1 MRRELLDL
9 AADLARRGEPFA
21 LATVVGRKA
30 PVSTHVGDTAIVTR
44 DGSFHGW
51 VGGSCT
57 RPTVLAEAQQALAD
71 GRPRRVVLD
80 PEPAARTD
88 GAHVFPMTCHSG
100 GSVEIHIQP
109 VLPAPHLVVYG
120 VSPTAR
126 ALARLAK
133 AMGYAVSA
141 VDPMA
146 DASAF
151 PQADRLATE
160 AAGLVIERG
169 TAPLYAVV
177 ATQGQWDEDAI
188 LAALAHE
195 PDYVAVVASPKRF
208 AEMRSLLAAKA
219 SETALG
225 RIKNPAGL
233 DLGATSPE
241 EIALSILAEVVK
253 ERPRTHT
260 SASAGPAGPAL
271 STDAPAAVTAI
282 DPVCGMTVA
291 VKGARHRATHA
302 GEEYYFCNA
311 GCRERFVANPAR
323 YL

>member
-57 RPTVLAEAQQALAD
+57 RPTVLAEAQQALVD
-71 GRPRRVVLD
+71 GKPRRVVLD

-109 VLPAPHLVVYG
+109 VLPAPNLVVYG
-120 VSPTAR
+120 ISPTAR

-151 PQADRLATE
+151 PHADQVATE
-160 AAGLVIERG
+160 AAGLVVERG
-169 TAPLYAVV
+169 AAPLYAVV

-188 LAALAHE
+188 VAALAHE

-208 AEMRSLLAAKA
+208 AEMRSLLASKA
-219 SETALG
+219 SEAALA

-253 ERPRTHT
+253 ERPR
-260 SASAGPAGPAL
+260 SQASAAAAA
-271 STDAPAAVTAI
+271 SVEVPAAVTAI

>member
-1 MRRELLDL
+1 MRRDLIDL

-21 LATVVGRKA
+21 LATVVARKA

-57 RPTVLAEAQQALAD
+57 RPTVLAEAEAALAD

-80 PEPAARTD
+80 PAPVARDD

-109 VLPAPHLVVYG
+109 VLPAPHLAVYG

-151 PQADRLATE
+151 PQADHIETE
-160 AAGLVIERG
+160 PAGLVVERG
-169 TAPLYAVV
+169 AAPFFAVV

-208 AEMRSLLAAKA
+208 GEMRSLLASRA
-219 SETALG
+219 SEAALA
-225 RIKNPAGL
+225 RVKNPAGL
-233 DLGATSPE
+233 DLGAQSPE
-241 EIALSILAEVVK
+241 EIALSILAEIVK
-253 ERPRTHT
+253 ERPRAAVAA
-260 SASAGPAGPAL
+260 SASAATAEAE
-271 STDAPAAVTAI
+271 TAVTAI
-282 DPVCGMTVA
+282 DPVCGMSVA

-311 GCRERFVANPAR
+311 GCRERFIAGPAR

>member
-1 MRRELLDL
+1 MRRELIDL
-9 AADLARRGEPFA
+9 ASDLARRGEPFA
-21 LATVVGRKA
+21 LATVVARKA

-80 PEPAARTD
+80 PAPVARDD

-109 VLPAPHLVVYG
+109 VLPAPHLAVYG

-151 PQADRLATE
+151 PQADHIATE
-160 AAGLVIERG
+160 SAGLVVERG
-169 TAPLYAVV
+169 TAPFFAVV
-177 ATQGQWDEDAI
+177 ATQGQWDEEAI
-188 LAALAHE
+188 LAALAHQ
-195 PDYVAVVASPKRF
+195 PDYVAVVSSPKRF
-208 AEMRSLLAAKA
+208 AEMRSLLASRA
-219 SETALG
+219 SGEALA

-233 DLGATSPE
+233 DLGARTPE
-241 EIALSILAEVVK
+241 EIALSILAEIVK
-253 ERPRTHT
+253 ERPQADSAAST
-260 SASAGPAGPAL
+260 SDAAVGA
-271 STDAPAAVTAI
+271 APAAVTAI
-282 DPVCGMTVA
+282 DPVCGMSVA

>member
-1 MRRELLDL
+1 MRRELLEL

-30 PVSTHVGDTAIVTR
+30 PVSTHVGDVALVTR

-57 RPTVLAEAQQALAD
+57 RPTVLAEAQRALLD

-80 PEPAARTD
+80 PEPVARDD

-120 VSPTAR
+120 ISPTAR

-151 PQADRLATE
+151 PQADQVATE
-160 AAGLVIERG
+160 PAALRVERG
-169 TAPLYAVV
+169 AAPVYAVV

-188 LAALAHE
+188 LAALAQR
-195 PDYVAVVASPKRF
+195 PDYVAVVASPTRF
-208 AEMRSLLAAKA
+208 AEMRSLLASRA
-219 SETALG
+219 SEAALAG
-225 RIKNPAGL
+225 IRNPAGL
-233 DLGATSPE
+233 ALGAVSPE
-241 EIALSILAEVVK
+241 EIALSILAEIVK
-253 ERPRTHT
+253 ERPRSQAAAAGAATLAASSDAAT
-260 SASAGPAGPAL
+260 S
-271 STDAPAAVTAI
+271 AVTAI
-282 DPVCGMTVA
+282 DPVCGMSVA
-291 VKGARHRATHA
+291 VKGARHRASHD

-311 GCRERFVANPAR
+311 GCRAKFVADPSR
-323 YL
+323 FL

>member
-57 RPTVLAEAQQALAD
+57 RPTVLAEAQQALVD
-71 GRPRRVVLD
+71 GKPRRVVLD
-80 PEPAARTD
+80 PEPIARTD

-109 VLPAPHLVVYG
+109 VLPAPNLVVYG
-120 VSPTAR
+120 ISPTAR

-146 DASAF
+146 DTSAF
-151 PQADRLATE
+151 PHADQVATE
-160 AAGLVIERG
+160 AAGLVVERG
-169 TAPLYAVV
+169 AAPLYAVV

-188 LAALAHE
+188 VAALAHE

-208 AEMRSLLAAKA
+208 AEMRSLLASKA
-219 SETALG
+219 SEAALA

-253 ERPRTHT
+253 ERPR
-260 SASAGPAGPAL
+260 SQASAAAAA
-271 STDAPAAVTAI
+271 SVEVPAAVTAI

-311 GCRERFVANPAR
+311 GCRERFVADPAR
-323 YL
+323 YLQA